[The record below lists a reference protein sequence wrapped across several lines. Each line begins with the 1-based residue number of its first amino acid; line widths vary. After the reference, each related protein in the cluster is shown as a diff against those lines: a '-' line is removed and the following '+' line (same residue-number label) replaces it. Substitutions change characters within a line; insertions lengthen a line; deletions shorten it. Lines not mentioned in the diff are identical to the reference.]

1 MSTVIS
7 RRRFIAFLAIA
18 DGLSAAM
25 LMVPVERRQDIL
37 RSAGGQKA
45 IYVTPDGVT
54 STVEA

>member
-25 LMVPVERRQDIL
+25 LMAPVERRQSIL
-37 RSAGGQKA
+37 KAAGGLKA
-45 IYVTPDGVT
+45 IYVTPSGVV